1 MKFRLLII
9 FFLTI
14 SCSTEYSNLS
24 QKKPYNAKGFA
35 YIYNDLD
42 YTQKI
47 IKGRMDNQI
56 MQLSHQNLR
65 TGALIKIIN
74 PRNNESIVLTNVKR
88 IRYPDFYKILI
99 TKAVS
104 DKLNL
109 DPKLPLLEIIEI
121 KKNKSFI
128 AKKAKIFNEE
138 KKIPSKAPVA
148 SVQISNISKNKL
160 DKKSKEKPI
169 DLYVLI
175 ASFYSIDTA
184 KFLEQRIIKDI
195 PSLNI
200 KKLKIKKINN
210 KKTQVILGPYS
221 SVNLLKNDY
230 IKLQNF
236 GFEELNIFTN
246 E

>member
-24 QKKPYNAKGFA
+24 QKKPYSAKGFA

>member
-24 QKKPYNAKGFA
+24 QKKPYSAKGFA

-99 TKAVS
+99 TQPVAE
-104 DKLNL
+104 KLNL
-109 DPKLPLLEIIEI
+109 NINLPILEIIEI
-121 KKNKSFI
+121 KKK
-128 AKKAKIFNEE
+128 
-138 KKIPSKAPVA
+138 
-148 SVQISNISKNKL
+148 QIICCC
-160 DKKSKEKPI
+160 
-169 DLYVLI
+169 
-175 ASFYSIDTA
+175 
-184 KFLEQRIIKDI
+184 
-195 PSLNI
+195 
-200 KKLKIKKINN
+200 
-210 KKTQVILGPYS
+210 
-221 SVNLLKNDY
+221 
-230 IKLQNF
+230 
-236 GFEELNIFTN
+236 
-246 E
+246 